1 MPLYDYHCNLCGKSR
16 EVLLPIGSDEKPAC
30 CGEVMTRKYSMDKVI
45 IRMGYPAWV
54 DRIEDIHK
62 AQEQR
67 GERLRMVHPREVR
80 AT

>member
-1 MPLYDYHCNLCGKSR
+1 MPLYNFICSGCGKAL
-16 EVLLPIGSDEKPAC
+16 EVLAPMDAPPPEC
-30 CGEVMTRKYSMDKVI
+30 CGRVMTRLFTGKVLIKEKY
-45 IRMGYPAWV
+45 PLWV

-67 GERLRMVHPREVR
+67 GEKLRFVHPKEVR

>member
-1 MPLYDYHCNLCGKSR
+1 MPLYEYICPKCGKTS
-16 EVLLPIGSDEKPAC
+16 EKYCPIGTVAPMC
-30 CGEVMTRKYSMDKVI
+30 CGEIMIRRYGKSLIKVKY
-45 IRMGYPAWV
+45 PLWV

-67 GERLRMVHPREVR
+67 GERLRFVHPREVR